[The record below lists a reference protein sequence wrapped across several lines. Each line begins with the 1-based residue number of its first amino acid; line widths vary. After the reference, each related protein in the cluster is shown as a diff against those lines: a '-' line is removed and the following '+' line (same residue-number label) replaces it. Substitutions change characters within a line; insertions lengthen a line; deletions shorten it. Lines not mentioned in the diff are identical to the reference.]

1 MALLFRQSSQR
12 QAAGRGNPAKEIYL
26 RFMSAQ
32 MATLPRLPNEQ
43 ALLVVGAGGEQQAEP
58 G

>member
-1 MALLFRQSSQR
+1 MASLLLQSLQR
-12 QAAGRGNPAKEIYL
+12 PAVGQGNPAKEIYL